1 MSVDTLTLA
10 QRLRAAELPA
20 NQAEAIAAAIG
31 AAVLEGA
38 ATKDDVIAA
47 KTELKAD
54 IAAVKAELKADFAG
68 LELKIEQLRTE
79 MERGTGQLFVRMV
92 GTQSA
97 LAGLI
102 VAAIK
107 LL

>member
-1 MSVDTLTLA
+1 M
-10 QRLRAAELPA
+10 AAELPA
-20 NQAEAIAAAIG
+20 HQAEAIAAAIG

-38 ATKDDVIAA
+38 ATKDDLVATKADLKADISTVRTELAA
-47 KTELKAD
+47 VRTELKAD
-54 IAAVKAELKADFAG
+54 IAG

-79 MERGTGQLFVRMV
+79 IERGTSQLFVRMV
-92 GTQSA
+92 GTQTA

>member
-38 ATKDDVIAA
+38 ATKDDLAA
-47 KTELKAD
+47 TKIELKAEID
-54 IAAVKAELKADFAG
+54 QVRTS
-68 LELKIEQLRTE
+68 LELKMEQLRTE
-79 MERGTGQLFVRMV
+79 IERAHNQLFVRMV
-92 GTQSA
+92 STQTA

-107 LL
+107 LI

>member
-10 QRLRAAELPA
+10 QRLRASELPA

-38 ATKDDVIAA
+38 ATKDDLTAA
-47 KTELKAD
+47 KGELKLD
-54 IAAVKAELKADFAG
+54 
-68 LELKIEQLRTE
+68 IEQLRTE
-79 MERGTGQLFVRMV
+79 IARSHNQLFVRLV
-92 GTQSA
+92 SAQTA

>member
-38 ATKDDVIAA
+38 ATKADVETARAA
-47 KTELKAD
+47 TD
-54 IAAVKAELKADFAG
+54 G
-68 LELKIEQLRTE
+68 KIEQVRTE
-79 MERGTGQLFVRMV
+79 IEQVRTEIERSRHQVLV
-92 GTQSA
+92 GFISTQVA
-97 LAGLI
+97 IAGLI

-107 LL
+107 LF

>member
-38 ATKDDVIAA
+38 ATKDDLAGA
-47 KTELKAD
+47 KADLKIDIDQVRSTLELKLEQVRTEIERARNQMFGAMIGIASVI
-54 IAAVKAELKADFAG
+54 IAAVK
-68 LELKIEQLRTE
+68 
-79 MERGTGQLFVRMV
+79 
-92 GTQSA
+92 
-97 LAGLI
+97 
-102 VAAIK
+102 

>member
-38 ATKDDVIAA
+38 ATKDDVAAA
-47 KTELKAD
+47 KAELKAD
-54 IAAVKAELKADFAG
+54 IAGVRSDVDQVRSG
-68 LELKIEQLRTE
+68 LELKVEQLRTE
-79 MERGTGQLFVRMV
+79 IERARNQLFVGML
-92 GTQSA
+92 G
-97 LAGLI
+97 LAGVI
-102 VAAIK
+102 IAAVRF
-107 LL
+107 L